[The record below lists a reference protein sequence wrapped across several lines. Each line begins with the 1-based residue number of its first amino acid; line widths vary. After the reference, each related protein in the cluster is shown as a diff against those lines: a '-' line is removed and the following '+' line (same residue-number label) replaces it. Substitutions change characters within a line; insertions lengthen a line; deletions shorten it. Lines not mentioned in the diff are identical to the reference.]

1 MTPANQE
8 KRIFIPQLITT
19 YALANWIM
27 DNPKVYKEYLRRN
40 NEIKRKIT

>member
-1 MTPANQE
+1 MTLTNQE
-8 KRIFIPQLITT
+8 IDIFIPQLITT

-40 NEIKRKIT
+40 NEINRKIT